1 MNQTILNHYNESLR
15 VYRLLINF
23 LPEIEEISKLL
34 LKIIKKKIVFL
45 CMEMEAHSLIAHIS

>member
-34 LKIIKKKIVFL
+34 FNNLYTLKL
-45 CMEMEAHSLIAHIS
+45 SL

>member
-1 MNQTILNHYNESLR
+1 MNKAILNHYNESLR

-34 LKIIKKKIVFL
+34 LKIIKKKKYFCVWKWW
-45 CMEMEAHSLIAHIS
+45 LIL